1 MLLSEH
7 GSQGQGPPDGEE
19 SSSDDT
25 KDANPDDFPSGD
37 KKPSP
42 STSPTTS
49 PETSDDEVEQF
60 NKDLYHLCL
69 NKARDLLNVG
79 RFVTNCL

>member
-7 GSQGQGPPDGEE
+7 GSQGQDGEE
-19 SSSDDT
+19 SPLDDT
-25 KDANPDDFPSGD
+25 KDANPDDFSSTD

-69 NKARDLLNVG
+69 NKARDLLTFFIG
-79 RFVTNCL
+79 YSD